1 MITLTKFNDESI
13 TLNAI
18 YIERIES
25 FPDTTITLVN
35 QKKLFVK
42 ESEKEVKEMIIHF
55 YKQIGLYQLQQEVGE
70 NNNES

>member
-1 MITLTKFNDESI
+1 MITLTKINNDQI
-13 TLNAI
+13 TVNAI

-42 ESEKEVKEMIIHF
+42 ESENEVKEMMIDF
-55 YKQIGLYQLQQEVGE
+55 YKMIGLYQLQKEVGE
-70 NNNES
+70 QKNES